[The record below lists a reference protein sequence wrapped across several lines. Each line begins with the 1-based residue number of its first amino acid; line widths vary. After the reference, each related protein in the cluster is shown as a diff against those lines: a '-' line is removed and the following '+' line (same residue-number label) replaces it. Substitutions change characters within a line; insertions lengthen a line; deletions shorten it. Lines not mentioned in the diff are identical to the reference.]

1 MKAVLDL
8 PDIDRHL
15 LEGPTQVLAVLLQAL
30 PDAAHLLEPR
40 RALRGEGLGGL
51 GDRRAEPAEPLL
63 LFAANLCQLSPQR
76 GQSFHTRLSGMLL
89 RRCNE
94 FLLQLL
100 LRRGN
105 AAQFFDLCEF
115 LLQRHQL
122 DLGRILLLLHRRQ
135 HCPRVAGVP
144 LRRRRRRGGRQ
155 LGPGVAHLLLQGVDG
170 GVRLDEPRLRRSP
183 LNLDLHKLLLDGVPV
198 RPGVPELPAEGTRVG
213 LRLVELLLQRSTL
226 GSRLQ
231 IQRGG
236 PLGRLAPLGRG
247 AAADAATSDGYGRR
261 NDWLEG
267 GEEPLDVGQLAS
279 HGLCIALDVRQ
290 GSLAEWRPL
299 ILSDDSPPQL
309 LHAVLHP
316 REALL
321 AGFREQGDDLQG
333 PVDLG
338 GDELL

>member
-1 MKAVLDL
+1 
-8 PDIDRHL
+8 
-15 LEGPTQVLAVLLQAL
+15 
-30 PDAAHLLEPR
+30 
-40 RALRGEGLGGL
+40 
-51 GDRRAEPAEPLL
+51 
-63 LFAANLCQLSPQR
+63 
-76 GQSFHTRLSGMLL
+76 MLL
-89 RRCNE
+89 RRCSE
-94 FLLQLL
+94 LLLQLL

-122 DLGRILLLLHRRQ
+122 DLGCILLLLHRRQ

-144 LRRRRRRGGRQ
+144 LRRRRRRRGGRQ
-155 LGPGVAHLLLQGVDG
+155 LGPGVAHLLLQGGDG

-231 IQRGG
+231 IQQGG
-236 PLGRLAPLGRG
+236 LLVRLAPFGR
-247 AAADAATSDGYGRR
+247 AAAATAAASGGDGRR
-261 NDWLEG
+261 SDWLEG

-321 AGFREQGDDLQG
+321 AGLREHGDDLQG